1 MPLLDVPANVAAL
14 DSPSRKRTHE
24 DFAGIKCHDMV
35 QSKLS
40 FAGAAVRS
48 QNQPTG
54 ACFIPSSL
62 LRATREDMAWSIA
75 IDNASLTDAPTLEVK
90 SSIDVIVC
98 QPDATAAV
106 DSPSPNQTPPRSKPT
121 PPTSSTLPPSTTMA
135 SVAATAPASQGAT
148 ITIATAA
155 SESTH
160 PTSPSKTLAPP
171 STSEPPAKRKRL
183 SPSEREEKAKA
194 EELKRQQ
201 KEQERVAKAAE
212 KAKLEEEKKAK
223 AEEAR
228 RKKEEKDEENKKKL
242 EEKERKRREKEEEQ
256 RKLQEAK
263 DKKDQ
268 SQMKLGAFF
277 RKAPSTPSKPGALP
291 FKASASGTTGSPSK
305 AALKM
310 ESGGGSSALS
320 TADSDGLA
328 EYRKIFKPF
337 FVKENVR
344 LARNAFELDEPARLA
359 KTKTLDSFVS
369 GKATTDIP
377 RFTGA
382 ASVDY
387 FCLPALP
394 KPRGRPYPSVRKI
407 MSILSDASAGSSAAP
422 INLDSDPKTQQAHS
436 LATNSARELL
446 KEVPLKYLFFFQDV
460 RPAYC
465 GTVSSTPPS
474 SHNLHK
480 LARNPI
486 SRDVLPLQYD
496 YDSEAEWVDD
506 GDGEDIDD
514 LDDDDEDHGDEDE
527 DMADFLDDSEDVIK
541 RPVFA
546 SGMEPESSG
555 LCFED
560 NKRLGPSDQ
569 MYKFRMEFILDLD
582 RHHSVDPFATHYWEP
597 EVKPASAPT
606 TLHPSTAG
614 SMKPPALVSST
625 PANPANAFMAISQGA
640 AASTGKKLLLVP
652 PDTVDAFKRAILKYP
667 KLSKI
672 GLVEILSSEFDKCTK
687 AQVKNSVE
695 TMAERSGS
703 GQDKLWRLKPE
714 FAL

>member
-1 MPLLDVPANVAAL
+1 MPLLDIPSNVASL

-24 DFAGIKCHDMV
+24 DFVGIKCHDMV

-48 QNQPTG
+48 QNQP
-54 ACFIPSSL
+54 A
-62 LRATREDMAWSIA
+62 
-75 IDNASLTDAPTLEVK
+75 DAPTSEGKPGIGAVT
-90 SSIDVIVC
+90 C
-98 QPDATAAV
+98 PPDATAATN
-106 DSPSPNQTPPRSKPT
+106 SPSFKHTPPRPKPAA
-121 PPTSSTLPPSTTMA
+121 PISSSILSPSAAMA
-135 SVAATAPASQGAT
+135 SATATAPATPGTAT
-148 ITIATAA
+148 ITVAAATSSGSAP
-155 SESTH
+155 TT
-160 PTSPSKTLAPP
+160 TSPTKTLAPT

-183 SPSEREEKAKA
+183 TPSEKEEKAKA
-194 EELKRQQ
+194 EELKKQQ
-201 KEQERVAKAAE
+201 KEQERAAKAAE

-228 RKKEEKDEENKKKL
+228 KKKEEKEEETKKKL

-263 DKKDQ
+263 EKKDQ
-268 SQMKLGAFF
+268 SQMRLGAFF
-277 RKAPSTPSKPGALP
+277 RIGGSTPSKPGSLSA
-291 FKASASGTTGSPSK
+291 KAGTSTNTGSPSK
-305 AALKM
+305 IAHKT
-310 ESGGGSSALS
+310 ESGNGSSTPT
-320 TADSDGLA
+320 TADSDGLT
-328 EYRKIFKPF
+328 EYRRVFKPF
-337 FVKENVR
+337 FIKENVK

-359 KTKTLDSFVS
+359 KTKALDSFLS
-369 GKATTDIP
+369 GEATTEIS

-407 MSILSDASAGSSAAP
+407 MSILSDASAGSCAAP
-422 INLDSDPKTQQAHS
+422 INLDSDTDAPQAQS
-436 LATNSARELL
+436 LATKSARELL
-446 KEVPLKYLFFFQDV
+446 KEVPMKYLFFFQDV
-460 RPAYC
+460 RPAYY

-474 SHNLHK
+474 SRSLHK

-514 LDDDDEDHGDEDE
+514 LDDDEEDHGDEDE

-560 NKRLGPSDQ
+560 SKRLGPSDQ

-582 RHHSVDPFATHYWEP
+582 RHHSIDPFATHYWEP
-597 EVKPASAPT
+597 EVKAAPAST
-606 TLHPSTAG
+606 SLHPSTAG
-614 SMKPPALVSST
+614 SMKPPAPVSST
-625 PANPANAFMAISQGA
+625 PANLTNAFAAISQGA
-640 AASTGKKLLLVP
+640 AASSVGKKVPLVP
-652 PDTVDAFKRAILKYP
+652 PENVEAFKRAILKYP
-667 KLSKI
+667 KLSKL
-672 GLVEILSSEFDKCTK
+672 GLVEVLSSEFDKCTK

-714 FAL
+714 FAF

>member
-1 MPLLDVPANVAAL
+1 MPLLDVSSNVASL

-24 DFAGIKCHDMV
+24 DFVGIKCHDMV

-48 QNQPTG
+48 QSQS
-54 ACFIPSSL
+54 A
-62 LRATREDMAWSIA
+62 
-75 IDNASLTDAPTLEVK
+75 DAPKPEGKAGIESVT
-90 SSIDVIVC
+90 C
-98 QPDATAAV
+98 PPDATAIN
-106 DSPSPNQTPPRSKPT
+106 SPSFKHTPPRPKPA
-121 PPTSSTLPPSTTMA
+121 PPASSSIHSPSAAMA
-135 SVAATAPASQGAT
+135 SATTTAPETPGTAATTLVAAASSGGIPT
-148 ITIATAA
+148 T
-155 SESTH
+155 
-160 PTSPSKTLAPP
+160 TSPANALAPP

-183 SPSEREEKAKA
+183 TPSEKEERAKA
-194 EELKRQQ
+194 EELKKQQ
-201 KEQERVAKAAE
+201 KEQEKAAKAAE

-228 RKKEEKDEENKKKL
+228 KRKEEKEE
-242 EEKERKRREKEEEQ
+242 KRREKEEEQ

-263 DKKDQ
+263 EKKDR
-268 SQMKLGAFF
+268 SQMRLGAFF
-277 RKAPSTPSKPGALP
+277 GIGGSTPSKPGSLP
-291 FKASASGTTGSPSK
+291 AKAGTSTNTGSP
-305 AALKM
+305 LKVVNKT
-310 ESGGGSSALS
+310 ESGSGSSAPT
-320 TADSDGLA
+320 TADSDGLT
-328 EYRKIFKPF
+328 EYRRVFKPF
-337 FVKENVR
+337 FIKENVK
-344 LARNAFELDEPARLA
+344 LARNTFELDEPARLA

-369 GKATTDIP
+369 GEATTEIS

-422 INLDSDPKTQQAHS
+422 INLDSDPAAPQAQS
-436 LATNSARELL
+436 LATKSARELL
-446 KEVPLKYLFFFQDV
+446 REVPMKYLFFFQDV

-474 SHNLHK
+474 SRSLHK

-514 LDDDDEDHGDEDE
+514 LDDDEEDHGDEDE

-560 NKRLGPSDQ
+560 GKRLGPSNQ

-582 RHHSVDPFATHYWEP
+582 HHHSIDPFATHYWEP
-597 EVKPASAPT
+597 EVKAAPAST
-606 TLHPSTAG
+606 SLHPSTAG
-614 SMKPPALVSST
+614 SMKPPAPVSST
-625 PANPANAFMAISQGA
+625 PANPTNAFAAISQGA
-640 AASTGKKLLLVP
+640 AASSAGKKVPLVP
-652 PDTVDAFKRAILKYP
+652 PENVEAFKRAILKYP
-667 KLSKI
+667 KLSKL
-672 GLVEILSSEFDKCTK
+672 GLVEVLSSEFDKCTK

-714 FAL
+714 FAF

>member
-24 DFAGIKCHDMV
+24 DFVGIKCHDMV

-40 FAGAAVRS
+40 FAGAAMRS
-48 QNQPTG
+48 QNQPTD
-54 ACFIPSSL
+54 ALTSEVKPSMDAIMCPPDIAAAVNPPSS
-62 LRATREDMAWSIA
+62 
-75 IDNASLTDAPTLEVK
+75 
-90 SSIDVIVC
+90 
-98 QPDATAAV
+98 
-106 DSPSPNQTPPRSKPT
+106 NQTPPRRKPT
-121 PPTSSTLPPSTTMA
+121 PPALPSTLSPSAAMA
-135 SVAATAPASQGAT
+135 SATAAAPASPGAT
-148 ITIATAA
+148 ITVAA
-155 SESTH
+155 AALSGSTH
-160 PTSPSKTLAPP
+160 PASPSKTLAPP

-183 SPSEREEKAKA
+183 TPSEKEEKAKA
-194 EELKRQQ
+194 EELKKQQ
-201 KEQERVAKAAE
+201 KEQERAAKAAE

-228 RKKEEKDEENKKKL
+228 RKKEEKEEENKKKL

-263 DKKDQ
+263 EKKDQ

-277 RKAPSTPSKPGALP
+277 RKAPSTPSKPGSLP
-291 FKASASGTTGSPSK
+291 LKAGISSTTGSPSK
-305 AALKM
+305 AAQKT
-310 ESGGGSSALS
+310 ESGGDSSAPS
-320 TADSDGLA
+320 NSDGLA

-369 GKATTDIP
+369 GETTTETP

-422 INLDSDPKTQQAHS
+422 INLDSDPEIQQAHS
-436 LATNSARELL
+436 LATKGARELL

-474 SHNLHK
+474 SRSLHK

-555 LCFED
+555 LCFE
-560 NKRLGPSDQ
+560 NGKRLGPLDQ

-582 RHHSVDPFATHYWEP
+582 RHHSIDPFATHYWEP

-625 PANPANAFMAISQGA
+625 PTNPTNAFAAISQGA
-640 AASTGKKLLLVP
+640 AASAGKKLLLVP
-652 PDTVDAFKRAILKYP
+652 PENVDAFKRAILKYP
-667 KLSKI
+667 KLSKV
-672 GLVEILSSEFDKCTK
+672 GLVEVLSSEFNKCTK